1 MEWTVRKWLGGCH
14 AGAEAA
20 GTRLWEVEW
29 DRSVASRTHRR
40 QGETPQNALVQLL
53 TIVNLP
59 GEAKF
64 GATRSGCHSV
74 TSPKLCVLPMAE
86 LRGSLPVSGQK

>member
-20 GTRLWEVEW
+20 GTRHWEVEW

-40 QGETPQNALVQLL
+40 QGETTENACVQLL
-53 TIVNLP
+53 TIVIGLVKRNL
-59 GEAKF
+59 AQRQ
-64 GATRSGCHSV
+64 A
-74 TSPKLCVLPMAE
+74 AAI
-86 LRGSLPVSGQK
+86 Q